1 MPTATD
7 EAREKKREETATRV
21 EHALNAATEWVINIF
36 RWVMAVII
44 MIVGLVLAWLYI
56 GALFSSPVVTLL
68 ATIAVILVLL
78 LINAASV

>member
-1 MPTATD
+1 LAGVV
-7 EAREKKREETATRV
+7 RGATRPKGCPV
-21 EHALNAATEWVINIF
+21 LAIIVNYETIDLSIGKG
-36 RWVMAVII
+36 VII

>member
-1 MPTATD
+1 MATATND
-7 EAREKKREETATRV
+7 EKREATAKRV
-21 EHALNAATEWVINIF
+21 EHALDTATKWIGNAFAGVA
-36 RWVMAVII
+36 AVLII
-44 MIVGLVLAWLYI
+44 VVGLVLAGLYI